1 MLLQS
6 YFRVARLAR
15 VNHRG
20 RMSAV
25 LAQMNLMPP
34 CADDWPVGAKRPA
47 PFRIRP
53 VSGEDEDKRRNMNE
67 VAQGGGRRFICS
79 TTFRLTEIATARD
92 SRSELARRPSERSP
106 WAVRESLESE

>member
-1 MLLQS
+1 
-6 YFRVARLAR
+6 
-15 VNHRG
+15 
-20 RMSAV
+20 MSAV